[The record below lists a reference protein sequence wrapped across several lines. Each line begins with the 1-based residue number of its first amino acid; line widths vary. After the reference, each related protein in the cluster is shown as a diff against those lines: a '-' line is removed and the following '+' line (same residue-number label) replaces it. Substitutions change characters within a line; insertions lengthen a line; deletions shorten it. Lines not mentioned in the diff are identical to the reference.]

1 MRINNIEDLIRVLKS
16 YSLKDASLSQ
26 IIELQFLENKYNF
39 KEIENMINNYLTDYK
54 KGADS
59 AIWEYEILEI
69 ARPFIN
75 EVEKIFKPNNDKAT
89 IQPEEESR
97 V

>member
-1 MRINNIEDLIRVLKS
+1 MRINNIEDLIRVLES

-26 IIELQFLENKYNF
+26 IIELQFLENQYKYN
-39 KEIENMINNYLTDYK
+39 EIVDMIELYLKDYK
-54 KGADS
+54 YRADS
-59 AIWEYEILEI
+59 AICEYNILKI

-89 IQPEEESR
+89 IQPDEESR
-97 V
+97 F